1 MKFNLPNMLIVL
13 RIILIPVFL
22 FFLLNAGSGED
33 IFRLIAIIIYLVA
46 AISDFF
52 DGYLAR
58 KWNTVSNFGK
68 MMDPLADK
76 MLVSAA
82 LIALAYRHELSAWV
96 VVIIIC
102 REFWVTAL
110 RQLALEQGREVIA
123 ASKWGKIKTMLQMT
137 MLALLMAGMG
147 TEELF
152 GQTGTIIATVF
163 VYLAVIATVIS
174 AIEYTKNHRVV
185 FKA

>member
-1 MKFNLPNMLIVL
+1 MNLPNMLLVL
-13 RIILIPVFL
+13 RIVLIPVFM
-22 FFLLNAGSGED
+22 FFFLNAGPGED
-33 IFRLIAIIIYLVA
+33 MFRLIAIIVYLIA
-46 AISDFF
+46 SISDFF

-58 KWNTVSNFGK
+58 KWNQVSNFGK

-82 LIALAYRHELSAWV
+82 LIALVYRHELSAWV
-96 VVIIIC
+96 VTIIIC

-110 RQLALEQGREVIA
+110 RLLALEQGKEIIS
-123 ASKWGKIKTMLQMT
+123 ASTWGKIKTMLQMT
-137 MLALLMAGMG
+137 MIAVLMTGMG

-152 GQTGTIIATVF
+152 GQVGTIIATVL
-163 VYLAVIATVIS
+163 VYLAVIATVVS
-174 AIEYTKNHRVV
+174 AIEYTKNHRMV